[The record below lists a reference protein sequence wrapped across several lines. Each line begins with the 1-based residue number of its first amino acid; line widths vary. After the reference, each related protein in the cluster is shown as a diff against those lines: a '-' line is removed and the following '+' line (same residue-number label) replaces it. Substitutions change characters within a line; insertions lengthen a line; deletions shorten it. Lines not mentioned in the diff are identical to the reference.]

1 MQSQNKQVRIQ
12 HLGRIAY
19 PAAWDQQ
26 EKLFRETI
34 AIKRARRGPTPNHL
48 LFCEHWPVYT
58 MGTSGVAAH
67 LLVQEQALKEQG
79 VEFYHT
85 NRGGDVTYHGPGQLV
100 AYPILDLENFFTD
113 LHRYLRML
121 EEAVMATLADFGLQA
136 GRIAGLTGVWLG
148 ERKIC
153 AIGVRASRWVT
164 MHGLALNVNP
174 ELKYFDQIIPCGVSD
189 KKVTS
194 MEAELGNF
202 QDLPAVTDRLQ
213 HHLGEVFGMQP
224 VQNA

>member
-1 MQSQNKQVRIQ
+1 
-12 HLGRIAY
+12 
-19 PAAWDQQ
+19 
-26 EKLFRETI
+26 
-34 AIKRARRGPTPNHL
+34 
-48 LFCEHWPVYT
+48 